1 MVNLMSTK
9 NTDYFEERSVEY
21 LRVDEPVKICSI
33 RFNARLFAEMKKLAS
48 KNNVSFNKFINDK
61 LEEILSEKK

>member
-1 MVNLMSTK
+1 MIDVMKIK
-9 NTDYFEERSVEY
+9 NAQYYQGKTVEY
-21 LRVDEPVKICSI
+21 LRVDEPVKICSV